1 MFTRIGC
8 PAASPPL
15 GLVDE
20 LEKIKV
26 SLPEFFTFV
35 TTLRNAKEQ
44 IENVCG
50 VESSLITLAADTF
63 ASSLCRMGGNLQSIR
78 LFFYCDNWYPLYESI
93 TYETLCYS
101 GTEGFAWVASAQFV
115 IVFMT
120 MIILTLRIT
129 FYEDVEEEI
138 LGESH
143 QEEVVNPS
151 ETSLQPSQIDDP
163 YESQK
168 VPSSEDDEDQ
178 EVAKASE
185 TSLQLSQ
192 RDDPY
197 EEPRVDESNHSNMR
211 MDFAGR
217 FR

>member
-1 MFTRIGC
+1 VFTRIGC

-50 VESSLITLAADTF
+50 VESSLITLAADTV
-63 ASSLCRMGGNLQSIR
+63 ANSLCRMGGNLQSIR

-129 FYEDVEEEI
+129 FYEDQEEI
-138 LGESH
+138 SGESH

-151 ETSLQPSQIDDP
+151 ETSLQPSQINDP

-168 VPSSEDDEDQ
+168 VPSSEDDEAIPWD
-178 EVAKASE
+178 K
-185 TSLQLSQ
+185 
-192 RDDPY
+192 
-197 EEPRVDESNHSNMR
+197 EPRVDESNHSNMR